1 MILTPGQL
9 YFVNEQDVRTG
20 ERSRYFKIGIVR
32 DAADRDSKDRLLE
45 HQTGNPRKLCIVENL
60 TMPAVEAIET
70 NLHYLF
76 ARNRVMGEWME
87 FSDVELQ
94 SAIAKAKEL
103 AFEMEVN
110 HSDFE
115 LAETLKDKVSNG
127 SKLEPSEDAKD
138 LFSEYLDY
146 KEISGICTDLLTE
159 YDNYLN
165 SAIEQGVDV
174 SNVAT
179 VQTRAGANKF
189 SEKLFAEKYPDLYEE
204 FSDKEYPVKGSFRMA
219 TSKDWS
225 PDVSLLNE
233 DQVNAIAS
241 LQDQLESAEYSLQTT
256 LELHEKHLGVLE
268 IQKFAQWKLDIVKN
282 KLRVLTGE
290 FDGIEGICTW
300 KREAKESITL
310 RKAELKVQH
319 PVEFEA
325 CMIQG
330 EGTTALIVDPMA
342 AQSAAE

>member
-1 MILTPGQL
+1 
-9 YFVNEQDVRTG
+9 
-20 ERSRYFKIGIVR
+20 
-32 DAADRDSKDRLLE
+32 
-45 HQTGNPRKLCIVENL
+45 
-60 TMPAVEAIET
+60 MPAVEAIET

-87 FSDVELQ
+87 FTDTELQ
-94 SAIAKAKEL
+94 SAITKAKEL

-127 SKLEPSEDAKD
+127 SKLEASEDAKD

-146 KEISGICTDLLTE
+146 KEISKICTDLLTK
-159 YDNYLN
+159 YDDYLN

-179 VQTRAGANKF
+179 VQTRAGAKKF
-189 SEKLFAEKYPDLYEE
+189 SEKLFAEKYPGLFAA

-219 TSKDWS
+219 TDKEWS

-233 DQVNAIAS
+233 DQVNTIAS
-241 LQDQLESAEYSLQTT
+241 LQEQLESAEYSLQTT

-290 FDGIEGICTW
+290 FDGIEGVCTW

-310 RKAELKVQH
+310 RKGELKVQH
-319 PVEFEA
+319 PVEYEV

-330 EGTTALIVDPMA
+330 AETTALIVDPMA

>member
-87 FSDVELQ
+87 FTDAELK

-103 AFEMEVN
+103 ASEMEAN
-110 HSDFE
+110 HSEFVKSE
-115 LAETLKDKVSNG
+115 VLKDKVSNG
-127 SKLEPSEDAKD
+127 SKLEATDEAKE

-146 KEISGICTDLLTE
+146 KEISSVCSDLLAK
-159 YDNYLN
+159 YDAYLN

-179 VQTRAGANKF
+179 VQTRAGAKKF
-189 SEKLFAEKYPDLYEE
+189 NEKLFAEKYPDL
-204 FSDKEYPVKGSFRMA
+204 FKAFCDTEYPVKGSFRMA
-219 TSKDWS
+219 NAKDWS
-225 PDVSLLNE
+225 PDVSILNE
-233 DQVNAIAS
+233 DQVNTFSA
-241 LQDQLESAEYSLQTT
+241 LQDQLETAEYSLQTT

-268 IQKFAQWKLDIVKN
+268 IQKFAQWKMLIVN
-282 KLRVLTGE
+282 TKLRVLTGE
-290 FDGIEGICTW
+290 SDGIEGICTW

-310 RKAELKVQH
+310 RKAELKAQH
-319 PVEFEA
+319 PDEYDS

-330 EGTTALIVDPMA
+330 AETTALIVDPMA
-342 AQSAAE
+342 AQSATE

>member
-32 DAADRDSKDRLLE
+32 DAADRDSQDRLLE

-60 TMPAVEAIET
+60 TMHAVEAIET

-87 FSDVELQ
+87 FTDTELQ
-94 SAIAKAKEL
+94 SAITKAKEL

-127 SKLEPSEDAKD
+127 SKLEASEDAKD

-146 KEISGICTDLLTE
+146 KEISKICTDLLTK
-159 YDNYLN
+159 YDEYLN

-179 VQTRAGANKF
+179 VQTRAGAKKF
-189 SEKLFAEKYPDLYEE
+189 SEKLFAEKYPDLFVA
-204 FSDKEYPVKGSFRMA
+204 FSDKKYPVKGSFRMA
-219 TSKDWS
+219 TDKDWS

-233 DQVNAIAS
+233 DQVNTITS
-241 LQDQLESAEYSLQTT
+241 LQEQLESAEYSLQTT

-290 FDGIEGICTW
+290 YDGIEGVCTW

-310 RKAELKVQH
+310 RKCELKVQH
-319 PVEFEA
+319 PVEYEA

-330 EGTTALIVDPMA
+330 EDTTALIVDPMA